1 MSAIKGKIKK
11 VVLYAQKKYQK
22 VFYGS
27 CAVLL
32 YHRVTQLKTDP
43 QQLSVTPTNF
53 NTQLEYLKSNYHL
66 LTIKEFQYH
75 LENKKKFPK
84 KSVLITF
91 DDGYADNYL
100 EALPILEKHNIQGLF
115 YIATGTLNTDV
126 EFWWDAVER
135 IVLLSDNQTAVE
147 KYVLNG
153 IEYNLSNLDKTKRFE
168 LYERLLPALRVMN
181 SSLREEKIDELGRIF
196 FSSQGR
202 VSHRS
207 MTFEDLKKMDL
218 SKSAVIGAHT
228 HLHPSLAALTYEEQL
243 KEIQTSKNILEE
255 HLNKKITHFSYP
267 FGTIKDFNADT
278 LEIMKKLN
286 FELVAANIPYL
297 VHKNT
302 DRYSFTRFLVRDW
315 NSEEFEKQM
324 KSFFQ

>member
-1 MSAIKGKIKK
+1 MSTIKGKIKK
-11 VVLYAQKKYQK
+11 VVSYAQKKYQK

-32 YHRVTQLKTDP
+32 YHRVTQSQTDP
-43 QQLSVTPTNF
+43 QQLSVTPANF
-53 NTQLEYLKSNYHL
+53 NAHLEHLKNNYHL
-66 LTIKEFQYH
+66 LTIKEFQYY

-100 EALPILEKHNIQGLF
+100 EALPILEKHTAQALF

-126 EFWWDAVER
+126 EFWWDAIER
-135 IVLLSDNQTAVE
+135 IVLLSDHKTEEE

-153 IEYNLSNLDKTKRFE
+153 VEYNLSGLDNTKRFE
-168 LYERLLPALRVMN
+168 LYEQLLPALRVMN
-181 SSLREEKIDELGRIF
+181 SSLREEKINELGRIF
-196 FSSQGR
+196 NSSQGR
-202 VSHRS
+202 ASHRA
-207 MTFEDLKKMDL
+207 MTFEELKKMDL
-218 SKSAVIGAHT
+218 SNAAVIGAHT
-228 HLHPSLAALTYEEQL
+228 HLHPSLGALTYEEQL
-243 KEIQTSKNILEE
+243 KEIETSKNILEQ

-278 LEIMKKLN
+278 LDIMKKMN
-286 FELVAANIPYL
+286 FQLVAANIPYL

-302 DRYSFTRFLVRDW
+302 DQYSFTRFLVRDW
-315 NSEEFEKQM
+315 NSGEFEKQM
-324 KSFFQ
+324 QSFF

>member
-1 MSAIKGKIKK
+1 MSTIKGKIKK
-11 VVLYAQKKYQK
+11 VVSYAQKKYQK

-32 YHRVTQLKTDP
+32 YHRVTQSQTDP
-43 QQLSVTPTNF
+43 QQLSVTPANF
-53 NTQLEYLKSNYHL
+53 NAHLEHLKNNYHL
-66 LTIKEFQYH
+66 LTIKVFQYY

-100 EALPILEKHNIQGLF
+100 EALPILEKHTAQALF

-126 EFWWDAVER
+126 EFWWDAIER
-135 IVLLSDNQTAVE
+135 IVLLSDHKTEEE

-153 IEYNLSNLDKTKRFE
+153 VEYNLSGLDNTKRFE
-168 LYERLLPALRVMN
+168 LYEQLLPALRVMN
-181 SSLREEKIDELGRIF
+181 SSLREEKINELGRIF
-196 FSSQGR
+196 NSSQGR
-202 VSHRS
+202 ASHRAMS
-207 MTFEDLKKMDL
+207 FEELKKMDL
-218 SKSAVIGAHT
+218 SNAAVIGAHT
-228 HLHPSLAALTYEEQL
+228 HLHPSLGALTYEEQL
-243 KEIQTSKNILEE
+243 KEIETSKNILEQ

-278 LEIMKKLN
+278 LDIMKKMN
-286 FELVAANIPYL
+286 FQLVAANIPYL

-302 DRYSFTRFLVRDW
+302 DQYSFTRFLVRDW
-315 NSEEFEKQM
+315 NSGEFEKQM
-324 KSFFQ
+324 QSFF

>member
-1 MSAIKGKIKK
+1 MSTINGKIKK
-11 VVLYAQKKYQK
+11 VVSFAQKKYQK

-32 YHRVTQLKTDP
+32 YHRVTQSQTDP
-43 QQLSVTPTNF
+43 QQLSVTPANF
-53 NTQLEYLKSNYHL
+53 NAHLEHLKNNYHL
-66 LTIKEFQYH
+66 LTIKEFQYY

-100 EALPILEKHNIQGLF
+100 EALPILEKHTAQALF

-126 EFWWDAVER
+126 EFWWDAIER
-135 IVLLSDNQTAVE
+135 IVLLSVHKTEEE

-153 IEYNLSNLDKTKRFE
+153 VEYNLSGLDNTKRFE
-168 LYERLLPALRVMN
+168 LYEQLLPALRVMN
-181 SSLREEKIDELGRIF
+181 SSLREEKINELGRIF
-196 FSSQGR
+196 NSSQGR
-202 VSHRS
+202 ASHRA
-207 MTFEDLKKMDL
+207 MTYEELKKMDL
-218 SKSAVIGAHT
+218 SNAAVIGAHT
-228 HLHPSLAALTYEEQL
+228 HLHPSLGALTYEEQL
-243 KEIQTSKNILEE
+243 KEIETSKNILEQ

-278 LEIMKKLN
+278 LDIMKKMN
-286 FELVAANIPYL
+286 FQLVAANIPYL

-302 DRYSFTRFLVRDW
+302 DQYSFTRFLVRDW
-315 NSEEFEKQM
+315 NSGEFEKQM
-324 KSFFQ
+324 QSFF

>member
-1 MSAIKGKIKK
+1 MSTIKAKIKK
-11 VVLYAQKKYQK
+11 VVSYAQKKYQK

-32 YHRVTQLKTDP
+32 YHRVTQSQTDP
-43 QQLSVTPTNF
+43 QQLSVTPANF
-53 NTQLEYLKSNYHL
+53 NAHLEHLKNNYHL
-66 LTIKEFQYH
+66 LTIKEFQYY

-100 EALPILEKHNIQGLF
+100 EALPILEKHTAQALF

-126 EFWWDAVER
+126 EFWWDAIER
-135 IVLLSDNQTAVE
+135 IVLLSDHKTEEE

-153 IEYNLSNLDKTKRFE
+153 LEYNLSGLDNTKRFE
-168 LYERLLPALRVMN
+168 LYEQLLPALRVMN
-181 SSLREEKIDELGRIF
+181 SSLREEKINELGRIF
-196 FSSQGR
+196 NSSQGR
-202 VSHRS
+202 ASHRA
-207 MTFEDLKKMDL
+207 MTFEELKKMDL
-218 SKSAVIGAHT
+218 SNAAVIGAHT
-228 HLHPSLAALTYEEQL
+228 HLHPSLGALTYEEQL
-243 KEIQTSKNILEE
+243 KEIETSKNILEQ

-278 LEIMKKLN
+278 LDIMKKMN
-286 FELVAANIPYL
+286 FQLVAANIPYL

-302 DRYSFTRFLVRDW
+302 DQYSFTRFLVRDW
-315 NSEEFEKQM
+315 NSGEFEKQM
-324 KSFFQ
+324 QSFF

>member
-1 MSAIKGKIKK
+1 MSTIKGKIKK
-11 VVLYAQKKYQK
+11 VVSYAQKKYQK

-32 YHRVTQLKTDP
+32 YHRVTQSQTDP
-43 QQLSVTPTNF
+43 QQLSVTPANF
-53 NTQLEYLKSNYHL
+53 NAHLEHLKNNYHL
-66 LTIKEFQYH
+66 LTIKEFQYY

-100 EALPILEKHNIQGLF
+100 EALPILEKHTAQALF

-126 EFWWDAVER
+126 EFWWDAIER
-135 IVLLSDNQTAVE
+135 IVLLSDHKTEEE

-153 IEYNLSNLDKTKRFE
+153 LEYNLSGLDNTKRFE
-168 LYERLLPALRVMN
+168 LYEQLLPALRVMN
-181 SSLREEKIDELGRIF
+181 SSLREEKINELGRIF
-196 FSSQGR
+196 NSSQGR
-202 VSHRS
+202 ASHRA
-207 MTFEDLKKMDL
+207 MTFEELKKMDL
-218 SKSAVIGAHT
+218 SNAAVIGAHT
-228 HLHPSLAALTYEEQL
+228 HLHPSLGALTYEEQL
-243 KEIQTSKNILEE
+243 KEIETSKNILEQ

-278 LEIMKKLN
+278 LDIMKKMN
-286 FELVAANIPYL
+286 FQLVAANIPYL

-302 DRYSFTRFLVRDW
+302 DQYSFTRFLVRDW
-315 NSEEFEKQM
+315 NSGEFEKQM
-324 KSFFQ
+324 QSFF

>member
-1 MSAIKGKIKK
+1 MSTIKGKIKK
-11 VVLYAQKKYQK
+11 VVSYAQKKYQK

-32 YHRVTQLKTDP
+32 YHRVTQSQTDP
-43 QQLSVTPTNF
+43 QQLSVTPANF
-53 NTQLEYLKSNYHL
+53 NAHLEHLKNNYHL
-66 LTIKEFQYH
+66 LTIKEFQYY

-100 EALPILEKHNIQGLF
+100 EALPILEKHTAQALF

-126 EFWWDAVER
+126 EFWWDAIER
-135 IVLLSDNQTAVE
+135 IVLLSDHKTEEE

-153 IEYNLSNLDKTKRFE
+153 VEYNLSGLDNTKRFE
-168 LYERLLPALRVMN
+168 LYEQLLPALRVMN
-181 SSLREEKIDELGRIF
+181 SSLREEKINELGRIF
-196 FSSQGR
+196 NSSQGR
-202 VSHRS
+202 ASHRAMS
-207 MTFEDLKKMDL
+207 FEELKKMDL
-218 SKSAVIGAHT
+218 SNASVIGAHT
-228 HLHPSLAALTYEEQL
+228 HLHPSLGALTYEEQL
-243 KEIQTSKNILEE
+243 KEIETSKNILEQ

-278 LEIMKKLN
+278 LDIMKKMN
-286 FELVAANIPYL
+286 FQLVAANIPYL

-302 DRYSFTRFLVRDW
+302 DQYSFTRFLVRDW
-315 NSEEFEKQM
+315 NSGEFEKQM
-324 KSFFQ
+324 QSFF